1 MYLNALSIR
10 PPLQPSLPNDPE
22 QSTSCDSLRETRLP
36 LLRKCWPSRAPVYIQ
51 IRNKCIKQIGVC
63 KKLRLSTCLKFR
75 WESSVIMIL
84 KMTELRYRL
93 CNLLCWRTNRN
104 HIDPVKKEENIHH
117 HSKHYKHSKGKT
129 TKWYA
134 MCMPVLYEGDQVSK
148 ILTIQNNMTA
158 FV

>member
-1 MYLNALSIR
+1 MIQNNPQVVIR
-10 PPLQPSLPNDPE
+10 WGKLGYHFYGSVDPQGH
-22 QSTSCDSLRETRLP
+22 QSTN
-36 LLRKCWPSRAPVYIQ
+36 IQ